1 MGKVWERQ
9 IRSAQTILL
18 ALMKKRFI
26 SLNYESLVTFL
37 IKTEWINNSRLLIVK
52 TISDIGSE
60 ASAWKNNLQTM
71 ISNVVLPPPDVYSH
85 RKWRSGEEFNTLQVN
100 IGLVGEFFSFFL
112 FLFFVCLFF
121 LFLLCCAEGNGAI
134 LKETLKGWRYCFMKN
149 NNT

>member
-26 SLNYESLVTFL
+26 SLNYESLMTFL
-37 IKTEWINNSRLLIVK
+37 IKAEWINNSRLLIVK
-52 TISDIGSE
+52 TISDIRSD
-60 ASAWKNNLQTM
+60 APAWTNNLQTM

-100 IGLVGEFFSFFL
+100 IGLVGEFFFCFF
-112 FLFFVCLFF
+112 FCFFFF
-121 LFLLCCAEGNGAI
+121 FFALLCRGKWNNIKGNFERLEI
-134 LKETLKGWRYCFMKN
+134 LFYEE
-149 NNT
+149 

>member
-100 IGLVGEFFSFFL
+100 IGLVGEFFFF
-112 FLFFVCLFF
+112 FFCWFFFVFA
-121 LFLLCCAEGNGAI
+121 LLCRGKWNNIKGNFERLEI
-134 LKETLKGWRYCFMKN
+134 LFYEE
-149 NNT
+149 